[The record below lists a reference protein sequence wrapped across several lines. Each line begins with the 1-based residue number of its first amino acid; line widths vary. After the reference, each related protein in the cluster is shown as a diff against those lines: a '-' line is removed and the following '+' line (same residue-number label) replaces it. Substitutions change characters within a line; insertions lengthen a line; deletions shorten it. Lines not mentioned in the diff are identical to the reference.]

1 MVWRVALSETAN
13 ADLESVVAFIA
24 QKNPSSAERIGG
36 ELADLIFSL
45 DHFPCLGKAVR
56 KRLGLRK
63 LVHSHYLIFYQ
74 VNEAAQ
80 WVEVVRI
87 WDGRQNPANLQLP

>member
-1 MVWRVALSETAN
+1 MVWRVALSETAD

-24 QKNPSSAERIGG
+24 RKNPSSAERIGG

-45 DHFPCLGKAVR
+45 DHFPYRGKAVS
-56 KRLGLRK
+56 KRPGLRK

-74 VNEAAQ
+74 VNEAQQ

-87 WDGRQNPANLQLP
+87 WDGRQHPDTLSLP